1 MKHLFKLI
9 NLSFWKS
16 WFGPFFAF
24 VFPIIFIGL
33 LGSIIGYY
41 AVFGGTLAIAA
52 MAVGLTT
59 LPQSV
64 FEFKRSVL
72 LKRIGTTNIRP
83 WMFLAAIAGFYA
95 IIMLIATIFS
105 LVVGLAIFSNYW
117 DEGKVV
123 VDAVVGN
130 GTLEHPEKAA
140 QMAPPMG
147 VIMNNVSWGSFI
159 YGILL
164 NIIISIS
171 LGLFL
176 SAVCKSTIAIQ
187 AIGVSILIIS
197 QFLSAQVLSIAMVK
211 EIDAL
216 YYVSYLT
223 PFKYT
228 TGMIIESFTGSPNL
242 WKGLDFDTT
251 ANIFDIHTPFATLK
265 NDSITHEEIVIFN
278 KGDKVVNLIM
288 PFFIVAGV
296 TALTVKTFKWTTR
309 G

>member
-1 MKHLFKLI
+1 
-9 NLSFWKS
+9 
-16 WFGPFFAF
+16 
-24 VFPIIFIGL
+24 
-33 LGSIIGYY
+33 
-41 AVFGGTLAIAA
+41 

-72 LKRIGTTNIRP
+72 LKRIGTTNIKP

-95 IIMLIATIFS
+95 IVMLVATIFS
-105 LVVGLAIFSNYW
+105 LVIGLAIFSPYW
-117 DEGKVV
+117 DKGVRIGDLILEANGK
-123 VDAVVGN
+123 DIS
-130 GTLEHPEKAA
+130 
-140 QMAPPMG
+140 QYAPSMG
-147 VIMNNVSWGSFI
+147 DIMRNISWGSFI

-164 NIIISIS
+164 NIITSIS

-187 AIGVSILIIS
+187 AIGVTILIIS

-228 TGMIIESFTGSPNL
+228 TGMIIESFTGAQAL
-242 WKGLDFDTT
+242 WPPTFEPTT
-251 ANIFDIHTPFATLK
+251 ADIFDIDIPFRTLK
-265 NDSITHEEIVIFN
+265 NNSISGESIVIFN

-296 TALTVKTFKWTTR
+296 SALTVKTFKWTTR